1 MRDVF
6 GIVFANYTAAGFG
19 ELLSRRTIASLPYG
33 GRYRLVD
40 FPLSNMVN
48 TGIQTV
54 GLIMPSA
61 YRSLIDHVGRG
72 KEWSLD
78 RKTGGLFILP
88 GTVFGYNSTSQKFT
102 ISDLIVNHRYIERR
116 DNGVDALISSANK
129 IYNTDYTEM
138 IKQHRDNNRSVTFAY
153 YKDADGNTR
162 PLDCFLVK
170 RNILLDIIDGYSGFM
185 HMDLVELLNKEIPEE
200 EKGTYIY
207 EGYVRSIDTINDYI
221 AASFDL
227 LDSDFH
233 KKLFRGEK
241 KIFTKIQDEPPTIY
255 GDNAKAINSLVSA
268 GCRINGTV
276 DNCILFRNVTV
287 EEGATIKN
295 CIVFNH
301 CTIKNGAIL
310 ENAVLDKYIDVSENM
325 KLYGVAEKPLIIGKN
340 IDL

>member
-1 MRDVF
+1 M
-6 GIVFANYTAAGFG
+6 
-19 ELLSRRTIASLPYG
+19 
-33 GRYRLVD
+33 
-40 FPLSNMVN
+40 
-48 TGIQTV
+48 
-54 GLIMPSA
+54 
-61 YRSLIDHVGRG
+61 
-72 KEWSLD
+72 
-78 RKTGGLFILP
+78 
-88 GTVFGYNSTSQKFT
+88 
-102 ISDLIVNHRYIERR
+102 
-116 DNGVDALISSANK
+116 
-129 IYNTDYTEM
+129 
-138 IKQHRDNNRSVTFAY
+138 
-153 YKDADGNTR
+153 
-162 PLDCFLVK
+162 
-170 RNILLDIIDGYSGFM
+170 DIIDGYSGFM